1 MMDNR
6 VSPLRVIFLALL
18 TVLIL
23 AILAGAGLYLRDSML
38 MREGDIDYNAG
49 DYNAA
54 LARYKVLQDAY
65 LFKQEAFQKADYCN
79 YNLAQQAMENEQWEE
94 AKNYLNEVKSFE
106 LDSVGKLL
114 KECDEGIEAE
124 ADRLRSYDKIFLE
137 DLERAITLRLDPDD
151 DGDVVVREQ
160 MFLKDYDHRYF
171 QDQKL
176 RDYALRY
183 LDALQ
188 QQYDARSQIYK
199 SERDLAL
206 DDAKLLNYEIL
217 NGLYRDYQFM
227 ANNVQFV
234 GEFVGELPSMREFN
248 ASLHEVYADMHRQID
263 RTATWPAENDYSS
276 RYTTDYRN
284 NTRHTINLQFFY
296 YIYTWNRQRYLE
308 DSYYIINDIPPQTNY
323 KVVMTE
329 PDNQAGVSFLVDW
342 IVTGID
348 GYEKTVEEVLDYQTK
363 ANY

>member
-1 MMDNR
+1 M
-6 VSPLRVIFLALL
+6 
-18 TVLIL
+18 
-23 AILAGAGLYLRDSML
+23 
-38 MREGDIDYNAG
+38 
-49 DYNAA
+49 
-54 LARYKVLQDAY
+54 
-65 LFKQEAFQKADYCN
+65 
-79 YNLAQQAMENEQWEE
+79 
-94 AKNYLNEVKSFE
+94 
-106 LDSVGKLL
+106 
-114 KECDEGIEAE
+114 
-124 ADRLRSYDKIFLE
+124 
-137 DLERAITLRLDPDD
+137 
-151 DGDVVVREQ
+151 
-160 MFLKDYDHRYF
+160 
-171 QDQKL
+171 
-176 RDYALRY
+176 
-183 LDALQ
+183 Q